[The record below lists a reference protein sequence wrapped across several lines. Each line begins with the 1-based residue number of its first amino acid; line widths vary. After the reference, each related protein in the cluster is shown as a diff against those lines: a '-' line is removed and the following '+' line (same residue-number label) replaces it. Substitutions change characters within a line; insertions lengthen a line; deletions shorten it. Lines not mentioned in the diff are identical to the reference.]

1 MSAPDDAERDNMLWG
16 WALFA
21 IFVVLFAGVVGVAL
35 IYNAVL
41 GS

>member
-1 MSAPDDAERDNMLWG
+1 MSTPGNPERGNMLWG
-16 WALFA
+16 WALFGM
-21 IFVVLFAGVVGVAL
+21 FVVLFAGVVGVAL